1 VKFALYAL
9 HRGENAQPDRM
20 RASALTAERAGFEA
34 LWVGDHIA
42 LPRDAPDPF
51 DEPRLEA
58 ISTLAYLAAVTS
70 RIRLGVA
77 VLVLPQRQPVLLAK
91 QLTTVDV
98 LSAGRLT
105 VGVGVGYL
113 AAELAAF
120 GVALSDRG
128 SMTDEFLQVL
138 QELWSHRDRHV
149 GRWVSFDGVLQ
160 YPVPAQRP
168 HPPIVVGGHARAGL
182 ERPVRVGDG
191 WFGWGLS
198 VDDTRDA
205 VRTLH
210 DLRRQQGVDSDSPF
224 EISIVADRPVTPELA
239 ERYAAVGVDR
249 LVLVPPAMTAESTD
263 AVIDRAASELIP
275 TSR

>member
-1 VKFALYAL
+1 MKFALYAL
-9 HRGENAQPDRM
+9 HRGDNAQPDRM
-20 RASALTAERAGFEA
+20 RACALTAERAGFEA

-120 GVALSDRG
+120 GVDLSHRG
-128 SMTDEFLQVL
+128 AMTDEFLQVL
-138 QELWSHRDRHV
+138 LALWSHRDRHV
-149 GRWVSFDGVLQ
+149 GRWVSFDGVQQ

-168 HPPIVVGGHARAGL
+168 HPPIVVGGHTRAGL
-182 ERPVRVGDG
+182 ERAARVGDG
-191 WFGWGLS
+191 WFGWELS
-198 VDDTRDA
+198 VDDTREA
-205 VRTLH
+205 VQTLH
-210 DLRRQQGVDSDSPF
+210 DLRRRHRVDPDRAF
-224 EISIVADRPVTPELA
+224 EISIVADRPVTPELVK
-239 ERYAAVGVDR
+239 RYAAAGVHR
-249 LVLVPPAMTAESTD
+249 LVLVPPAMTAEATD
-263 AVIDRAASELIP
+263 AVIDRAATELIP
-275 TSR
+275 TSS